1 MEENREQWS
10 SKMGFIIAA
19 IGSAVGLGNIWR
31 FPYVVYSN
39 GGGAFLIPYFVA
51 IFTAGIPLL
60 ILEYGVGHKYRGS
73 TPLSLFRINK
83 KFEWMGWW
91 PIISSGIILCYYS
104 LVLSMAMK
112 YLTLSFTKGW
122 GVDSNSYF
130 YNDFLNISSSPF
142 DFKGINSHVLV
153 GIIAIWMINWFI
165 CYKGIKSG
173 IEKYNKI
180 LLPCLLIIVM
190 IIVIRGVTLEGATLG
205 LNTLFTPDWSKL
217 KNPKVWIAAYGQ
229 VFFSLSVGTGIM
241 MTYSSYLPKKT
252 DINNSAFMTAFANC
266 SFEFICAIGVFSIL
280 GVMAFSSG
288 VPVNEV
294 VSSGI
299 GLAFIAF
306 PKVFSLMGIWG
317 NILGVLFFMCL
328 TFAGITSAV
337 SLVEAI
343 SAAIVDKFNIE
354 RKIVVT
360 RISICGFLLSII
372 FATNSGLYILDIMD
386 NFINNYGIVSV
397 GLLESFV
404 IGWYLNADIIRNH
417 TNSISYIRIGSW
429 WNIIIKYITPLFLFL
444 ILIQSI
450 FNEFKAPYGGYSGWA
465 LTVYGWII
473 ILIGILGAI
482 ILSKK
487 TWKSN

>member
-1 MEENREQWS
+1 
-10 SKMGFIIAA
+10 
-19 IGSAVGLGNIWR
+19 
-31 FPYVVYSN
+31 
-39 GGGAFLIPYFVA
+39 
-51 IFTAGIPLL
+51 
-60 ILEYGVGHKYRGS
+60 
-73 TPLSLFRINK
+73 
-83 KFEWMGWW
+83 
-91 PIISSGIILCYYS
+91 
-104 LVLSMAMK
+104 
-112 YLTLSFTKGW
+112 
-122 GVDSNSYF
+122 
-130 YNDFLNISSSPF
+130 
-142 DFKGINSHVLV
+142 
-153 GIIAIWMINWFI
+153 
-165 CYKGIKSG
+165 
-173 IEKYNKI
+173 
-180 LLPCLLIIVM
+180 
-190 IIVIRGVTLEGATLG
+190 
-205 LNTLFTPDWSKL
+205 
-217 KNPKVWIAAYGQ
+217 
-229 VFFSLSVGTGIM
+229 